1 MPRPAA
7 SNDFRGGA
15 GDVAIMD
22 FEELIYRQMESDTLD
37 YKAHQSWNDMTPAA
51 RGKFIRHL
59 AAFANTHG
67 GALVVGVGEDGSGC
81 PCDYTGLTD
90 AESRSFD
97 PTAVGSY
104 VNACVEPPIDFT
116 LERPLVRGKRYAV
129 FIVRPFTTLPHVC
142 TRSVENELRSGVFY
156 IRTPDASSRPAH
168 RALEMHRLIQ
178 RALRNQRELLA
189 KMIRGI
195 LYENRD
201 AGNSEN
207 DTGEVEQQADD
218 VFASSLAYFRRRRVP
233 RPGEPG
239 VLAQYSISLDG
250 VADLPPERIRGAA
263 AAAAGEGG
271 FVTSDEVRRAN
282 PGNMALRYLDR
293 DAPRMFQLFRR
304 AWVYQVEYVPAAD
317 TELAVPA
324 MAEKLAAFC
333 RFAGEF
339 YRELGLEKNLLEL
352 KVDISGLSGSVIR
365 RGGRVYPALLPQIA
379 SRIVRS
385 AADIG
390 GDVAGY
396 TARLLR
402 DFGEGYGLPDAILA
416 GAGRELARHLEGR
429 K

>member
-1 MPRPAA
+1 
-7 SNDFRGGA
+7 
-15 GDVAIMD
+15 MD

-37 YKAHQSWNDMTPAA
+37 YKAHQSWNDMGATG

-67 GALVVGVGEDGSGC
+67 GVLVVGVGEDSSGC

-97 PTAVGSY
+97 PTAVGAY

-142 TRSVENELRSGVFY
+142 TRSVENELQSGVFY

-168 RALEMHRLIQ
+168 RAMEMHRLIQ

-195 LYENRD
+195 LYENRETD
-201 AGNSEN
+201 SS
-207 DTGEVEQQADD
+207 GEDNGSSAEPQADD
-218 VFASSLAYFRRRRVP
+218 IFSSSLAYFRRRRSP

-239 VLAQYSISLDG
+239 VLAQYYVKLDC
-250 VADLPPERIRGAA
+250 DTDFSPDRIRDAA
-263 AAAAGEGG
+263 VAAAGEGD
-271 FVTSDEVRRAN
+271 FISAVEVKNAN

-293 DAPRMFQLFRR
+293 ENPRMFQLFRR
-304 AWVYQVEYVPAAD
+304 AWIYQVEYLPAAG
-317 TELAVPA
+317 TELAA
-324 MAEKLAAFC
+324 LGMAEKLAAFC
-333 RFAGEF
+333 RFVGAF
-339 YRELGLEKNLLEL
+339 YRELGMDQALLEL
-352 KVDISGLSGSVIR
+352 TVEVSGLNGSAIR
-365 RGGRVYPALLPQIA
+365 YCDRVYPALLPEIR

-390 GDVAGY
+390 GDEAGY

-402 DFGEGYGLPDAILA
+402 DFGEGFGLPDAVLA
-416 GAGRELARHLEGR
+416 EMSRRMLRHLEGR
-429 K
+429 E

>member
-1 MPRPAA
+1 
-7 SNDFRGGA
+7 
-15 GDVAIMD
+15 MD

-37 YKAHQSWNDMTPAA
+37 YKAHQSWSEMSSAA

-67 GALVVGVGEDGSGC
+67 GALVVGVGEDSSGC

-97 PTAVGSY
+97 PSAVGAY
-104 VNACVEPPIDFT
+104 VNGCVEPPIDFT

-142 TRSVENELRSGVFY
+142 TRCVENELQSGVFY

-201 AGNSEN
+201 ADAATDDAGVDEP
-207 DTGEVEQQADD
+207 QADD
-218 VFASSLAYFRRRRVP
+218 IFSSSLAYFRRRRNP

-239 VLAQYSISLDG
+239 VLAQYSVALECG
-250 VADLPPERIRGAA
+250 ADLPPERIRDAA
-263 AAAAGEGG
+263 AVAAGEGG
-271 FVTSDEVRRAN
+271 FVAADEVRRAN

-293 DAPRMFQLFRR
+293 EAPRMFQLFRR
-304 AWVYQVEYVPAAD
+304 AWIYQVEYVPAAG
-317 TELAVPA
+317 TELAA
-324 MAEKLAAFC
+324 SGMAEKLAAFC
-333 RFAGEF
+333 RFVGAF

-352 KVDISGLSGSVIR
+352 KVEVSGLNGSVIR
-365 RGGRVYPALLPQIA
+365 CGDRVYPALLPQIR

-396 TARLLR
+396 TTRLLR
-402 DFGEGYGLPDAILA
+402 DFGEGFGLPDAILSEL
-416 GAGRELARHLEGR
+416 GERLLGHLKGRE
-429 K
+429 

>member
-1 MPRPAA
+1 
-7 SNDFRGGA
+7 
-15 GDVAIMD
+15 MD
-22 FEELIYRQMESDTLD
+22 FEELIYRQIESDTLD
-37 YKAHQSWNDMTPAA
+37 YKAHQSWNEMGAA
-51 RGKFIRHL
+51 GRGKFIRHL

-67 GALVVGVGEDGSGC
+67 GVLVVGVGEDASGC

-142 TRSVENELRSGVFY
+142 TRSVENELQSGVFY

-195 LYENRD
+195 LYENRGSD
-201 AGNSEN
+201 GSGDE
-207 DTGEVEQQADD
+207 TGAEAEPQADD
-218 VFASSLAYFRRRRVP
+218 IFASSLAYFRRRRTP

-239 VLAQYSISLDG
+239 ILAQYYVSLDCG
-250 VADLPPERIRGAA
+250 ADLPADRIRNAA
-263 AAAAGEGG
+263 AAADGG
-271 FVTSDEVRRAN
+271 FITASEVGRAN

-293 DAPRMFQLFRR
+293 ENPRMFQLFRR
-304 AWVYQVEYVPAAD
+304 AWIYQVEYLPAAGAELSVPA
-317 TELAVPA
+317 L
-324 MAEKLAAFC
+324 AEKLAAFC
-333 RFAGEF
+333 RFVGVF
-339 YRELGLEKNLLEL
+339 YRELGLDKTMLEL
-352 KVDISGLSGSVIR
+352 NVEFSGLNGVVIR
-365 RGGRVYPALLPQIA
+365 YGDREYPSLQPQMK
-379 SRIVRS
+379 SRIVRC

-390 GDVAGY
+390 GDVVGY
-396 TARLLR
+396 AARLLR
-402 DFGEGYGLPDAILA
+402 EFGEGFGLPDAVITE
-416 GAGRELARHLEGR
+416 AGRRLAPRLMER
-429 K
+429 V